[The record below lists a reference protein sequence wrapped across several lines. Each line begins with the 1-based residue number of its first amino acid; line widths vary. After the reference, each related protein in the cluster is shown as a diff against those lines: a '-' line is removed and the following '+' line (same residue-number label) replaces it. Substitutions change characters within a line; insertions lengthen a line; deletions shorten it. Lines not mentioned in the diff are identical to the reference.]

1 MYDFF
6 MFNESGICILEKQ
19 IETLFDNATEYSN
32 YKLIIKNISHTILI
46 NSSKNDD
53 DFVFKSFQSEK
64 YKILFLIRNNCI
76 LVGTFS
82 PSSNTQYQR
91 LLLIHIFIALINF
104 KGDLFSIFKKF
115 NESQEYD
122 KNTFINLKFFY
133 QGKKSNLSYKE
144 TNDIL
149 EVLIFENYFLK
160 SLIIHF
166 LKVFNEIFKK
176 EDVNLKQIKLRNVYL
191 LDVSS
196 GKIILD
202 MVKMQGGKGHKKNK
216 KYYKYQKLL
225 EEILYHSKNMCNSY
239 IREYEMKFTTEQENF
254 RFVKFECTSTYPR
267 LLFIIKFL
275 PILKGIA
282 IIHLYSQKKLSRN
295 NENNMQSEQ
304 GINYKEVDL
313 LFGSFI
319 RENPDLEFK
328 YGAPKKLT
336 YIEKFIEEFF
346 ITNRSDNGIFR
357 LNNSD
362 KKYKY
367 VNYSAI
373 NIINSCQIS
382 SVDNID
388 DIFKDFNE
396 KLKENYVE
404 EKVEEKKSSSDSEIK
419 DLDKLFELKNKSLYN
434 DIFDDFK
441 NINMKEK
448 MNGNIKCEN
457 EELISKDDSIK
468 EDNNNLNKG
477 KDKDKNKNKDMN
489 ENLNINNMMNLNSER
504 KNLTDNDTLSLYNSK
519 DDNQNKNNISKIKF
533 ESSMVSEIKK
543 DQKYEIKI
551 MDNQEQENKEETK
564 REKEKENTQ
573 DKISDKSSINEKE
586 YKIGDLLDL
595 ISVNNETNNN
605 KREYNK
611 IEKNDLSHKNIH
623 TSKYSQNSITRK
635 KKEKLIMLDKSQDSG
650 YRSSRKF
657 LIKQ

>member
-1 MYDFF
+1 
-6 MFNESGICILEKQ
+6 MFNESGLCILEKQ
-19 IETLFDNATEYSN
+19 IETLFDNKTEYNN
-32 YKLIIKNISHTILI
+32 YKLIIKNISHTLLI
-46 NSSKNDD
+46 NHRKNDD
-53 DFVFKSFQSEK
+53 EFIFKSFQSEK
-64 YKILFLIRNNCI
+64 FKTLFLIRNNCI
-76 LVGTFS
+76 LAGAFS

-122 KNTFINLKFFY
+122 KNTYTNLKFFY
-133 QGKKSNLSYKE
+133 HSKKSNLSYKE

-160 SLIIHF
+160 SLINHF

-191 LDVSS
+191 LDVNS

-202 MVKMQGGKGHKKNK
+202 MVKMQGGKGNKKNK

-267 LLFIIKFL
+267 LLFIIKFI

-328 YGAPKKLT
+328 YGAPKKLN
-336 YIEKFIEEFF
+336 YIEKFIQEFF

-404 EKVEEKKSSSDSEIK
+404 EKVDEKKSNNDSETK
-419 DLDKLFELKNKSLYN
+419 DLDKLFELKNKSLYI

-441 NINMKEK
+441 NINMKNK
-448 MNGNIKCEN
+448 MNGNIKGEN
-457 EELISKDDSIK
+457 EELISNDDSIK
-468 EDNNNLNKG
+468 ENNNKLNKG
-477 KDKDKNKNKDMN
+477 KDKDINQ
-489 ENLNINNMMNLNSER
+489 NLNINNMMNLNSER
-504 KNLTDNDTLSLYNSK
+504 KNLIDNDTLSLFNSK
-519 DDNQNKNNISKIKF
+519 DDINIKNNISKLKF
-533 ESSMVSEIKK
+533 ESSMISEIKK

-551 MDNQEQENKEETK
+551 MNNQEQENKEETK

-573 DKISDKSSINEKE
+573 EKISDKSSINEKE
-586 YKIGDLLDL
+586 YKFGELLDL
-595 ISVNNETNNN
+595 ISVNNETNSN
-605 KREYNK
+605 KKEYNK

-623 TSKYSQNSITRK
+623 TSKYSQNSLSRK

-650 YRSSRKF
+650 FRSSRKF

>member
-1 MYDFF
+1 
-6 MFNESGICILEKQ
+6 MFNESGLCILEKQ
-19 IETLFDNATEYSN
+19 IETLFDNKTEYNN
-32 YKLIIKNISHTILI
+32 YKLIIKNISHTLLI
-46 NSSKNDD
+46 NHRKNDD
-53 DFVFKSFQSEK
+53 EFIFKSFQSEK
-64 YKILFLIRNNCI
+64 FKTLFLIRNNCI
-76 LVGTFS
+76 LAGAFS

-122 KNTFINLKFFY
+122 KNTYTNLKFFY
-133 QGKKSNLSYKE
+133 HSKKSNLSYKE

-160 SLIIHF
+160 SLINHF

-191 LDVSS
+191 LDVNS

-202 MVKMQGGKGHKKNK
+202 MVKMQGGKGNKKNK

-267 LLFIIKFL
+267 LLFIIKFV

-328 YGAPKKLT
+328 YGAPKKLN
-336 YIEKFIEEFF
+336 YIEKFIQEFF

-404 EKVEEKKSSSDSEIK
+404 EKVDEKKSNNDSETK
-419 DLDKLFELKNKSLYN
+419 DLDKLFELKNKSLYS

-441 NINMKEK
+441 NINMKNK
-448 MNGNIKCEN
+448 MNGNIKGEN
-457 EELISKDDSIK
+457 EELISNDDSIK
-468 EDNNNLNKG
+468 ENNNNLNKG
-477 KDKDKNKNKDMN
+477 KDKDIN

-504 KNLTDNDTLSLYNSK
+504 KNLIDNDTLSLFNSK
-519 DDNQNKNNISKIKF
+519 DDINIKNNISKLKF
-533 ESSMVSEIKK
+533 ESSMISEIKK
-543 DQKYEIKI
+543 DQKYEIII
-551 MDNQEQENKEETK
+551 MNNQEQENKEETK

-573 DKISDKSSINEKE
+573 EKISDKSSINEKE
-586 YKIGDLLDL
+586 YKFGDLLDL
-595 ISVNNETNNN
+595 FSVNNEINSN
-605 KREYNK
+605 KKEYNK

-623 TSKYSQNSITRK
+623 TSKYSQNSLSRK

-650 YRSSRKF
+650 FRSSRKF

>member
-1 MYDFF
+1 
-6 MFNESGICILEKQ
+6 MFNESGLCILEKQ
-19 IETLFDNATEYSN
+19 IETLFDNKTEYNN
-32 YKLIIKNISHTILI
+32 YKLIIKNISHTLLI
-46 NSSKNDD
+46 NHSKNDD
-53 DFVFKSFQSEK
+53 DFIFKSFQSEK
-64 YKILFLIRNNCI
+64 FKTLFLIRNNCI
-76 LVGTFS
+76 LAGAFS

-115 NESQEYD
+115 NENQEYD
-122 KNTFINLKFFY
+122 KNTYTNLKFFY
-133 QGKKSNLSYKE
+133 HSKKSNLSYKE

-160 SLIIHF
+160 SLINHF

-191 LDVSS
+191 LDVNS

-202 MVKMQGGKGHKKNK
+202 MVKMQGGKGNKKNK

-267 LLFIIKFL
+267 LLFIIKFI

-336 YIEKFIEEFF
+336 YIEKFIQEFF

-404 EKVEEKKSSSDSEIK
+404 EKMDEKKNNNDSETK
-419 DLDKLFELKNKSLYN
+419 DLDKLFELKNKSLYS

-441 NINMKEK
+441 NINMKNK
-448 MNGNIKCEN
+448 MNGNIKGEN
-457 EELISKDDSIK
+457 EELISNDDSIK
-468 EDNNNLNKG
+468 ESNNNLNKG
-477 KDKDKNKNKDMN
+477 KDKDIN

-504 KNLTDNDTLSLYNSK
+504 KNLIDNDTLSLFNSK
-519 DDNQNKNNISKIKF
+519 DDVNIRNDISKLKF
-533 ESSMVSEIKK
+533 ESSMISEIKK

-564 REKEKENTQ
+564 REKDKENTQ
-573 DKISDKSSINEKE
+573 EKISDKSSINEKE
-586 YKIGDLLDL
+586 YKFGDLLDL
-595 ISVNNETNNN
+595 FSVNNEINSN
-605 KREYNK
+605 KKEYNK

-623 TSKYSQNSITRK
+623 TSKYSQNSISRK

-650 YRSSRKF
+650 FRSSRKF

>member
-1 MYDFF
+1 
-6 MFNESGICILEKQ
+6 MFNESGLCILEKQ
-19 IETLFDNATEYSN
+19 IETLFDNKTEYNN
-32 YKLIIKNISHTILI
+32 YKLIIKNISHTLLI
-46 NSSKNDD
+46 NHSKNDD
-53 DFVFKSFQSEK
+53 DFIFKSFQSEK
-64 YKILFLIRNNCI
+64 FKTLFLIRNNCI
-76 LVGTFS
+76 LAGAFS

-122 KNTFINLKFFY
+122 KNTYTNLKFFY
-133 QGKKSNLSYKE
+133 HSKKSNLSYKE

-160 SLIIHF
+160 SLINHF

-191 LDVSS
+191 LDVNS

-202 MVKMQGGKGHKKNK
+202 MVKMQGGKGNKKNK

-267 LLFIIKFL
+267 LLFIIKFI

-328 YGAPKKLT
+328 YGASKKLN
-336 YIEKFIEEFF
+336 YIEKFIQEFF

-404 EKVEEKKSSSDSEIK
+404 EKVDEKKSNNDSETK
-419 DLDKLFELKNKSLYN
+419 DLDKLFELKNKSLYS

-441 NINMKEK
+441 NINMKNK
-448 MNGNIKCEN
+448 MNGNIKGEN
-457 EELISKDDSIK
+457 EELISNDDSIK
-468 EDNNNLNKG
+468 ENNNNLNKG
-477 KDKDKNKNKDMN
+477 KDKDIN

-504 KNLTDNDTLSLYNSK
+504 KNLIDNDTLSLFNSK
-519 DDNQNKNNISKIKF
+519 DDINIKNNISKLKF
-533 ESSMVSEIKK
+533 ESSMISEIKK

-551 MDNQEQENKEETK
+551 MNNQEQENKEETK

-573 DKISDKSSINEKE
+573 EKISDKSSINEKE
-586 YKIGDLLDL
+586 YKFGDLLDL
-595 ISVNNETNNN
+595 FSVNNEINSN
-605 KREYNK
+605 KKEYNK

-623 TSKYSQNSITRK
+623 TSKYSQNSLSRK

-650 YRSSRKF
+650 FRSSRKF

>member
-1 MYDFF
+1 
-6 MFNESGICILEKQ
+6 MFNESGLCILEKQ
-19 IETLFDNATEYSN
+19 IEILFDNKTEYNN
-32 YKLIIKNISHTILI
+32 YKLIIKNISHTLLI
-46 NSSKNDD
+46 NHSKNDD
-53 DFVFKSFQSEK
+53 DFIFKSFQSEK
-64 YKILFLIRNNCI
+64 FKTLFLIRNNCI
-76 LVGTFS
+76 LAGAFS

-122 KNTFINLKFFY
+122 KNTYTNLKFFY
-133 QGKKSNLSYKE
+133 HSKKSNLSYKE

-160 SLIIHF
+160 SLINHF

-202 MVKMQGGKGHKKNK
+202 MVKMQGGKGNKKNK

-225 EEILYHSKNMCNSY
+225 EEIIYHSKNMCNSY

-267 LLFIIKFL
+267 LLFIIKFV

-328 YGAPKKLT
+328 YGAPKKLN
-336 YIEKFIEEFF
+336 YIEKFIQEFF

-404 EKVEEKKSSSDSEIK
+404 EKVDEKKSNNDSETK
-419 DLDKLFELKNKSLYN
+419 DLDKLFELKNKSLYS

-441 NINMKEK
+441 NINMKNK
-448 MNGNIKCEN
+448 MNGNIKGEN
-457 EELISKDDSIK
+457 EELISNDDSIK
-468 EDNNNLNKG
+468 ENNNNLNKG
-477 KDKDKNKNKDMN
+477 KDKDIN

-504 KNLTDNDTLSLYNSK
+504 KNLIDNDTLSLFNSK
-519 DDNQNKNNISKIKF
+519 DDINIKNNISKLKF
-533 ESSMVSEIKK
+533 ESSMISEIKK

-551 MDNQEQENKEETK
+551 MNNQEQENKEETK

-573 DKISDKSSINEKE
+573 EKISDKSSINEKE
-586 YKIGDLLDL
+586 YKFGDLLDL
-595 ISVNNETNNN
+595 FSVNNEINSN
-605 KREYNK
+605 KKEYNK

-623 TSKYSQNSITRK
+623 TSKYSQNSLSRK

-650 YRSSRKF
+650 FRSSRKF

>member
-1 MYDFF
+1 
-6 MFNESGICILEKQ
+6 MFNESGLCILEKQ
-19 IETLFDNATEYSN
+19 IETLFDNKTEYNN
-32 YKLIIKNISHTILI
+32 YKLIIKNISHTLLI
-46 NSSKNDD
+46 NHSKNDD
-53 DFVFKSFQSEK
+53 DFIFKSFQSEK
-64 YKILFLIRNNCI
+64 FKTLFLIRNNCI
-76 LVGTFS
+76 LAG
-82 PSSNTQYQR
+82 
-91 LLLIHIFIALINF
+91 
-104 KGDLFSIFKKF
+104 

-122 KNTFINLKFFY
+122 KNTYTNLKFFY
-133 QGKKSNLSYKE
+133 HSKKSNLSYKE

-160 SLIIHF
+160 SLINHF

-191 LDVSS
+191 LDVNS

-202 MVKMQGGKGHKKNK
+202 MVKMQGGKGNKKNK

-267 LLFIIKFL
+267 LLFIIKFV

-328 YGAPKKLT
+328 YGAPKKLN
-336 YIEKFIEEFF
+336 YIEKFIQEFF

-404 EKVEEKKSSSDSEIK
+404 EKVDEKKSNNDSETK
-419 DLDKLFELKNKSLYN
+419 DLDKLFELKNKSLYS

-441 NINMKEK
+441 NINMKNK
-448 MNGNIKCEN
+448 MNGNIKGEN
-457 EELISKDDSIK
+457 EELISNDDSIK
-468 EDNNNLNKG
+468 ENNNNLNKG
-477 KDKDKNKNKDMN
+477 KDKDIN

-504 KNLTDNDTLSLYNSK
+504 KNLIDNDTLSLFNSK
-519 DDNQNKNNISKIKF
+519 DDINIKNNISKLKF
-533 ESSMVSEIKK
+533 ESSMISEIKK

-573 DKISDKSSINEKE
+573 EKISDKSSINEKE
-586 YKIGDLLDL
+586 YKFGDLLDL
-595 ISVNNETNNN
+595 ISVNNENNNN

-623 TSKYSQNSITRK
+623 TSKYSQNSISRK

-650 YRSSRKF
+650 FRSSRKF

>member
-1 MYDFF
+1 
-6 MFNESGICILEKQ
+6 MFNESGLCILEKQ
-19 IETLFDNATEYSN
+19 IETLFDNKTEYNN
-32 YKLIIKNISHTILI
+32 YKLIIKNISHTLLI
-46 NSSKNDD
+46 NHSKNDD
-53 DFVFKSFQSEK
+53 DFIFKSFQSEK
-64 YKILFLIRNNCI
+64 FKTLFLIRNNCI
-76 LVGTFS
+76 LAGAFS

-122 KNTFINLKFFY
+122 KNTYTNLKFFY
-133 QGKKSNLSYKE
+133 HSKKSNLSYKE

-160 SLIIHF
+160 SLINHF

-191 LDVSS
+191 LDVNS

-202 MVKMQGGKGHKKNK
+202 MVKMQGGKGNKKNK

-267 LLFIIKFL
+267 LLFIIKFI

-328 YGAPKKLT
+328 YGAPKKLN
-336 YIEKFIEEFF
+336 YIEKFIQEFF

-404 EKVEEKKSSSDSEIK
+404 EKVDEKKSNNDSETK
-419 DLDKLFELKNKSLYN
+419 DLDKLFELKNKSLYS

-441 NINMKEK
+441 NINMKNK
-448 MNGNIKCEN
+448 MNGNIKGEN
-457 EELISKDDSIK
+457 EELISNDDSIK
-468 EDNNNLNKG
+468 ENNNNLNKG
-477 KDKDKNKNKDMN
+477 KDKDIN

-504 KNLTDNDTLSLYNSK
+504 KNLIDNDTLSLFNSK
-519 DDNQNKNNISKIKF
+519 DDINIKNNISKLKF
-533 ESSMVSEIKK
+533 ESSMISEIKK

-551 MDNQEQENKEETK
+551 MNNQEQENKEETK

-573 DKISDKSSINEKE
+573 EKISDKSSINEKE
-586 YKIGDLLDL
+586 YKFGDLLDL
-595 ISVNNETNNN
+595 FSVNNEINSN
-605 KREYNK
+605 KKEYNK

-623 TSKYSQNSITRK
+623 TSKYSQNSISRK

-650 YRSSRKF
+650 FRSSRKF

>member
-1 MYDFF
+1 
-6 MFNESGICILEKQ
+6 
-19 IETLFDNATEYSN
+19 
-32 YKLIIKNISHTILI
+32 
-46 NSSKNDD
+46 
-53 DFVFKSFQSEK
+53 
-64 YKILFLIRNNCI
+64 
-76 LVGTFS
+76 
-82 PSSNTQYQR
+82 
-91 LLLIHIFIALINF
+91 
-104 KGDLFSIFKKF
+104 
-115 NESQEYD
+115 
-122 KNTFINLKFFY
+122 
-133 QGKKSNLSYKE
+133 
-144 TNDIL
+144 
-149 EVLIFENYFLK
+149 
-160 SLIIHF
+160 
-166 LKVFNEIFKK
+166 
-176 EDVNLKQIKLRNVYL
+176 
-191 LDVSS
+191 
-196 GKIILD
+196 
-202 MVKMQGGKGHKKNK
+202 
-216 KYYKYQKLL
+216 
-225 EEILYHSKNMCNSY
+225 MCNSY

-267 LLFIIKFL
+267 LLFIIKFI

-336 YIEKFIEEFF
+336 YIEKFIQEFF

-404 EKVEEKKSSSDSEIK
+404 EKVDEKKSNNDSETK
-419 DLDKLFELKNKSLYN
+419 DLDKLFELKNKSLYI

-448 MNGNIKCEN
+448 MNGNIKGEN

-468 EDNNNLNKG
+468 ENNNKLNKG
-477 KDKDKNKNKDMN
+477 KDKDINQ
-489 ENLNINNMMNLNSER
+489 NLNINNMMNLNSER
-504 KNLTDNDTLSLYNSK
+504 KNLIDNDTLSLFNSK
-519 DDNQNKNNISKIKF
+519 DDINIKNNISKLKF
-533 ESSMVSEIKK
+533 ESSMISEIKK

-551 MDNQEQENKEETK
+551 MNNQEQENKEETK

-573 DKISDKSSINEKE
+573 EKISDKSSINEKE
-586 YKIGDLLDL
+586 YKFGDLLDL
-595 ISVNNETNNN
+595 ISVNNENNNN
-605 KREYNK
+605 KRDYNK

-623 TSKYSQNSITRK
+623 TSKYSQNSLSRK

-650 YRSSRKF
+650 FRSSRKF

>member
-1 MYDFF
+1 
-6 MFNESGICILEKQ
+6 MFNESGLCILEKQ
-19 IETLFDNATEYSN
+19 IETLFDNKTEYNN
-32 YKLIIKNISHTILI
+32 YKLIIKNISHTLLI
-46 NSSKNDD
+46 NHSKNDD
-53 DFVFKSFQSEK
+53 DFIFKSFQSEK
-64 YKILFLIRNNCI
+64 FKTLFLIRNNCI
-76 LVGTFS
+76 LAGAFS

-122 KNTFINLKFFY
+122 KNTYTNLKFFY
-133 QGKKSNLSYKE
+133 HSKKSNLSYKE

-160 SLIIHF
+160 SLINHF

-191 LDVSS
+191 LDVNS

-202 MVKMQGGKGHKKNK
+202 MVKMQGGKGNKKNK

-267 LLFIIKFL
+267 LLFIIKFI

-328 YGAPKKLT
+328 YGAPKKLN
-336 YIEKFIEEFF
+336 YIEKFIQEFF

-404 EKVEEKKSSSDSEIK
+404 EKVDEKKSNNDSETK
-419 DLDKLFELKNKSLYN
+419 DLDKLFELKNKSLYS

-441 NINMKEK
+441 NINMKNK
-448 MNGNIKCEN
+448 MNGNIKGEN
-457 EELISKDDSIK
+457 EELISNDDSIK
-468 EDNNNLNKG
+468 ENNNNLNKG
-477 KDKDKNKNKDMN
+477 KDKDIN

-504 KNLTDNDTLSLYNSK
+504 KNLIDNDTLSLFNSK
-519 DDNQNKNNISKIKF
+519 DDINIKNNISKLKF
-533 ESSMVSEIKK
+533 ESSMISEIKK

-551 MDNQEQENKEETK
+551 MNNQEQENKEETK

-573 DKISDKSSINEKE
+573 EKISDKSSINEKE
-586 YKIGDLLDL
+586 YKFGDLLDL
-595 ISVNNETNNN
+595 FSVNNEINSN
-605 KREYNK
+605 KKEYNK

-623 TSKYSQNSITRK
+623 TSKYSQNSLSRK

-650 YRSSRKF
+650 FRSSRKF

>member
-1 MYDFF
+1 

-19 IETLFDNATEYSN
+19 IEALFDDKTEYNN
-32 YKLIIKNISHTILI
+32 YKLIIKNISHNLFI
-46 NSSKNDD
+46 NNNRNDD
-53 DFVFKSFQSEK
+53 EFIFKSIQNEK
-64 YKILFLIRNNCI
+64 YKILFLIKSNCI
-76 LVGTFS
+76 LIGTFS
-82 PSSNTQYQR
+82 PSSTTQYQR

-104 KGDLFSIFKKF
+104 KGDLLSTFKTF
-115 NESQEYD
+115 TERQEYD
-122 KNTFINLKFFY
+122 KNAYINLKFFY
-133 QGKKSNLSYKE
+133 QNKKSNLSYKE

-191 LDVSS
+191 LDVNS
-196 GKIILD
+196 GKVILD
-202 MVKMQGGKGHKKNK
+202 MAKMQGGKGSKKNK
-216 KYYKYQKLL
+216 KYYKCEKLL
-225 EEILYHSKNMCNSY
+225 EEILYHSKNMFNSY

-267 LLFIIKFL
+267 LLFIIKFV

-328 YGAPKKLT
+328 YGAPKKLN
-336 YIEKFIEEFF
+336 YIEKFIQEFF

-367 VNYSAI
+367 VNYSVI

-404 EKVEEKKSSSDSEIK
+404 KKEEENKSNSESEIK
-419 DLDKLFELKNKSLYN
+419 DLDKLFELNNKSLYN

-441 NINMKEK
+441 TINRKNKLNDNIN
-448 MNGNIKCEN
+448 CEN
-457 EELISKDDSIK
+457 EGLISNGNSLK
-468 EDNNNLNKG
+468 EN
-477 KDKDKNKNKDMN
+477 KDKDIK
-489 ENLNINNMMNLNSER
+489 ENINFDNIVKINSER
-504 KNLTDNDTLSLYNSK
+504 KSLVDNDTLSLFNSRN
-519 DDNQNKNNISKIKF
+519 DNSIKNNISKLKF
-533 ESSMVSEIKK
+533 DSSMVSEIKK

-551 MDNQEQENKEETK
+551 EDNQEQENKEETK
-564 REKEKENTQ
+564 RGKEKEITQ
-573 DKISDKSSINEKE
+573 GKISDKSSINEKE
-586 YKIGDLLDL
+586 YKFGELLDL
-595 ISVNNETNNN
+595 ISVNNESNN
-605 KREYNK
+605 KNKKEFNK

-623 TSKYSQNSITRK
+623 LSKYSQNSISRK

-650 YRSSRKF
+650 FRSSRKF

>member
-1 MYDFF
+1 
-6 MFNESGICILEKQ
+6 MFNESGLCILEKQ
-19 IETLFDNATEYSN
+19 IETLFDNKTEYNN
-32 YKLIIKNISHTILI
+32 YKLIIKNISHTLLI
-46 NSSKNDD
+46 NHSKNDD
-53 DFVFKSFQSEK
+53 DFIFKSFQSEK
-64 YKILFLIRNNCI
+64 FKTLFLIRNNCI
-76 LVGTFS
+76 LAGAFS

-122 KNTFINLKFFY
+122 KNTYTNLKFFY
-133 QGKKSNLSYKE
+133 HSKKSNLSYKE

-160 SLIIHF
+160 SLINHF

-191 LDVSS
+191 LDVNS

-202 MVKMQGGKGHKKNK
+202 MVKMQGGKGNKKNK

-267 LLFIIKFL
+267 LLFIIKFI

-336 YIEKFIEEFF
+336 YIEKFIQEFF

-404 EKVEEKKSSSDSEIK
+404 EKMDEKKSNNDSETK
-419 DLDKLFELKNKSLYN
+419 DLDKLFELKNKSLYS

-441 NINMKEK
+441 NINMKNK
-448 MNGNIKCEN
+448 MNGNIKGEN
-457 EELISKDDSIK
+457 EELISNGESMK
-468 EDNNNLNKG
+468 ESNNNLNKG
-477 KDKDKNKNKDMN
+477 KDKDIN
-489 ENLNINNMMNLNSER
+489 ENLNVNNMMNLNSER
-504 KNLTDNDTLSLYNSK
+504 KNLIENDTLSLFNSK
-519 DDNQNKNNISKIKF
+519 DDINIRNNISKLKF
-533 ESSMVSEIKK
+533 ESSMISEIKK

-564 REKEKENTQ
+564 REKDKENTQ
-573 DKISDKSSINEKE
+573 EKISDKSSINEKE
-586 YKIGDLLDL
+586 YKFGDLLDL
-595 ISVNNETNNN
+595 FSVNNEINSN
-605 KREYNK
+605 KKEYNK

-623 TSKYSQNSITRK
+623 TSKYSQNSLSRK

-650 YRSSRKF
+650 FRSSRKF